1 MVLAQVGYAFLYFI
15 TETSFNHGMSPF
27 LYVTYRHIVAAVI
40 MFPFAFF
47 LERFNEAC
55 NMMGVDPFRWKK
67 NWMLSTLSS
76 LSPWFSCSRTS
87 SLPLS
92 APVSLLSQVSH
103 SSSSSLFV
111 SSLITISHQS
121 RSRAFPALVVVN
133 SRSSR
138 SRDWSSSSLPISS
151 PSHTQSRAFVAIVVL
166 VAAPAEAAGPGADF
180 RCCLLASTFAIS
192 FLRTTRSWSP
202 ICTKATEH
210 RSAFN
215 KYNIKACAFESNE
228 KICQQNLPAKVKVA
242 KAPKR
247 LKIPHVHCC
256 NKGKQL

>member
-47 LERFNEAC
+47 LE
-55 NMMGVDPFRWKK
+55 
-67 NWMLSTLSS
+67 
-76 LSPWFSCSRTS
+76 SCSRTS

-202 ICTKATEH
+202 ICL
-210 RSAFN
+210 
-215 KYNIKACAFESNE
+215 C
-228 KICQQNLPAKVKVA
+228 L
-242 KAPKR
+242 
-247 LKIPHVHCC
+247 
-256 NKGKQL
+256 

>member
-67 NWMLSTLSS
+67 NWMLSIALAQALS
-76 LSPWFSCSRTS
+76 LSRLRSLYCLRYPTQARRLSLCRHSSPSRIS
-87 SLPLS
+87 RAHAPFLP
-92 APVSLLSQVSH
+92 
-103 SSSSSLFV
+103 SSSS
-111 SSLITISHQS
+111 T
-121 RSRAFPALVVVN
+121 
-133 SRSSR
+133 
-138 SRDWSSSSLPISS
+138 
-151 PSHTQSRAFVAIVVL
+151 
-166 VAAPAEAAGPGADF
+166 AEAAGPGTGRRRRSLSRHRLTLNPAP
-180 RCCLLASTFAIS
+180 LLPLLCSSPRRQKQQVLGLIFVVVFLLRLSPSASFAQPEAGLQ
-192 FLRTTRSWSP
+192 F
-202 ICTKATEH
+202 
-210 RSAFN
+210 
-215 KYNIKACAFESNE
+215 ACAFESNE